1 MSDIFLCPLREAG
14 VSDLK
19 EAGVS
24 DLKEAGVSDVFTPR
38 RARDQECLM

>member
-14 VSDLK
+14 
-19 EAGVS
+19 AS

-38 RARDQECLM
+38 RNRGQGFLM